1 MLPAPP
7 PALPLLSPEN
17 TSAILNVPPLAL
29 PAPPPPPPPFS
40 SPPLLAFPAPPPPP
54 APFVVPA
61 LPPWILPTRNTLPIS
76 VVFLAPAVP
85 LGPGL
90 FRLLDELEATA
101 GPVGAADDGC
111 EILGDIGGTGSG

>member
-1 MLPAPP
+1 M
-7 PALPLLSPEN
+7 
-17 TSAILNVPPLAL
+17 
-29 PAPPPPPPPFS
+29 
-40 SPPLLAFPAPPPPP
+40 
-54 APFVVPA
+54 
-61 LPPWILPTRNTLPIS
+61 PIS

-111 EILGDIGGTGSG
+111 EILGDIGGTGSGTATATIGAAGTILGDLEATTDGAATDGCETSGVIGVTLNAVVTS

>member
-29 PAPPPPPPPFS
+29 PAPPAPPLPFSPPPP
-40 SPPLLAFPAPPPPP
+40 LAFPAPPPPP

-61 LPPWILPTRNTLPIS
+61 LPPWILPARDTLPTS
-76 VVFLAPAVP
+76 LVFLETFAPAVP
-85 LGPGL
+85 LGPGPP
-90 FRLLDELEATA
+90 RLLDELEAT
-101 GPVGAADDGC
+101 GSPVGAADGGC
-111 EILGDIGGTGSG
+111 DFGTATATA